1 MKLFNRSTV
10 TAVAVAAL
18 LSVSA
23 GAVSASEATLVRD
36 IKPVGGSDPW
46 TLVEAGGRVFFTAH
60 DGSHGRELWV
70 SDGTAAGTRMVK
82 DIRPG
87 TRGSRPETLT
97 RVGTR
102 VYFTAHDGSHG
113 RELWVSDGT
122 AAGTRM
128 VKDLT
133 RGSKGSWTMGIIG
146 VGDTA
151 YFDIVY
157 DGLYRTDGTAKGTRR
172 VHGFAGVGLSQA
184 VAKGS
189 QLFFPAEGPGAGT
202 AGVTV
207 ASPIWTMTLWKTDGT
222 TTGTKRLGPR
232 DLTVSGL
239 VKHDGRI
246 YFDAKTPSFT
256 GLDVPDK
263 VWRSDGTRAGTKQLS
278 DVYTA
283 SPSALVRMDGAL
295 WFNGSTS
302 PYLESVRLYRSDGTK
317 AGTVPVR
324 PRVGYLRDMTPEVGR
339 LWAHR
344 HSQGVQGPDELWVS
358 DGTAAGTS
366 LVYGGSGD
374 WFVGEWHEWP
384 SEGLDGR
391 LYFTAGPGNDGGE
404 RVDTELWMSDG
415 TTSGTVEA
423 VDVNPTGS
431 SDPRDLVRL
440 GDSIIFTA
448 TDGQRGREL
457 WRLDP

>member
-1 MKLFNRSTV
+1 MLVIRSSV
-10 TAVAVAAL
+10 AAVVVAAL
-18 LSVSA
+18 LSMSAA
-23 GAVSASEATLVRD
+23 GAVLASEATLVKD
-36 IKPVGGSDPW
+36 IRPVGGSDPR
-46 TLVEAGGRVFFTAH
+46 TLVKAGGRVFFTAH

-133 RGSKGSWTMGIIG
+133 KGSKGSWTMGIIG

-189 QLFFPAEGPGAGT
+189 KLFFPAEGSGAGASGT
-202 AGVTV
+202 TV

-222 TTGTKRLGPR
+222 RTGTKRLGPK
-232 DLTVSGL
+232 DVSVAGL
-239 VKHDGRI
+239 VKHAGRV
-246 YFDAKTPSFT
+246 YFRASPRSPM
-256 GLDVPDK
+256 GLDVPFSP
-263 VWRSDGTRAGTKQLS
+263 WRSNGTQAGTKKLA
-278 DVYTA
+278 DVYAA
-283 SPSALVRMDGAL
+283 SGLVRMDGAL

-317 AGTVPVR
+317 AGTAPVR
-324 PRVGYLRDMTPEVGR
+324 PRIGYLRDMTPEVGR

-344 HSQGVQGPDELWVS
+344 HSQGVDDPDELWVS

-374 WFVGEWHEWP
+374 WFVGDWHEWE

-391 LYFTAGPGNDGGE
+391 VYFAAGPGEDGGE
-404 RVDTELWMSDG
+404 RADTELWTTDG
-415 TTSGTVEA
+415 TASGTVEA
-423 VDVNPTGS
+423 VDVNPSGS
-431 SDPRDLVRL
+431 SEPRDLVRL
-440 GDSIIFTA
+440 GGSILFTA
-448 TDGQRGREL
+448 TDGQHGREL